1 MSQASHPDSV
11 PMPSPDEKPQF
22 VNVFV
27 HGAVGAGKSVL
38 INDLITAF
46 RQAAGDSASSSSQ
59 DGS

>member
-1 MSQASHPDSV
+1 
-11 PMPSPDEKPQF
+11 MPSPDEKPQF

-46 RQAAGDSASSSSQ
+46 GQAAGDSTPSSSQ